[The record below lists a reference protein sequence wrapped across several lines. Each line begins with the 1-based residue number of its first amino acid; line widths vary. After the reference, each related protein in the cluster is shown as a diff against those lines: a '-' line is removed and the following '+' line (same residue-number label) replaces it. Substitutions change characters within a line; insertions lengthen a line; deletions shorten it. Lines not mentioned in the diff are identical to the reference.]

1 MAPDEQAASDAELA
15 ARSRDGDDEA
25 FAVLYERIFPKV
37 FDFLARLLGDRSV
50 AEELAQDTFVTA
62 YERRSSLRQPEAV
75 RSWLFS
81 IGYRRAMDHLRRTGR
96 ERAGLPEAAEVA
108 DVDEDPVARLVRGE
122 AAELVWAAAQSLE
135 ARQYAVLDLSV
146 RQGLA
151 GAELARALG
160 VNSTHAAVLAHR
172 ARAALAKA
180 VAAVLVARSP
190 ERCPVLRAAA
200 ITGAA
205 EPLSSLS
212 REQRAS
218 VERHL
223 RECPHCT
230 SLAKRLA
237 VPESLLGALA
247 PVAFAP
253 GHGRWALVAE
263 HIKATLGGAGPP
275 SPSADRFLHARRGR
289 RAAVAAAV
297 VLLVIAGLGL
307 GLYLGAGPRF
317 GAGPH
322 ATGRSAPFASGTPT
336 SAPRSYVSVSP
347 LAWRVVPSPD
357 PAGPAAY
364 NELLGLTCASLDA
377 CWAVGDY
384 NITTGQYQLLLRR
397 VGDAWQP
404 VPLTGVV
411 DAQVNL
417 LEGITCVDPTDCW
430 AVGDRKPLS
439 DAATGA
445 PSSASRAGYHVLSAI
460 LHFDGRSWNLVVSPS
475 VGGSL
480 TVNDLA
486 QVSCA
491 SATDCWAVGTW
502 TKLGSTG
509 LHPLLLHFDGAGWRL
524 STVPNLGPPRR
535 FYTTLAGVVC
545 APHTGCWT
553 TGDYTAAD
561 GRVLALAAHMNSS
574 GWRMLS
580 LPDLGSQV
588 HWAGPIAAHTT
599 ANMPPNDFRGV
610 ACPEPNDCWGAE
622 EYLNPTGLMRF
633 QLLHFDGR
641 GWQEVSSP
649 NPAGPAG
656 EAQFGEVA
664 CPAVNDCWA
673 VGDVL
678 PGDTMAALSLEKAF
692 ALHFDGHSWSL
703 VTLPDPG
710 VPYLGTAG
718 FALPSDEASALQCPS
733 VKLCVI
739 AGRFADGQGVT
750 GTENLILEG
759 RSP

>member
-15 ARSRDGDDEA
+15 ARARDGDDEA
-25 FAVLYERIFPKV
+25 FAMLYERFSPKV
-37 FDFLARLLGDRSV
+37 FDFLARLLGDRSA
-50 AEELAQDTFVTA
+50 AEEIAQDAFVTA
-62 YERRSSLRQPEAV
+62 YEHRSSLRHPEAV
-75 RSWLFS
+75 RAWLFS
-81 IGYRRAMDHLRRTGR
+81 IAYRRAMDHLRRSGR

-108 DVDEDPVARLVRGE
+108 SAGEDPADRLVQGE

-146 RQGLA
+146 RKGLA
-151 GAELARALG
+151 GAELARVLG
-160 VNSTHAAVLAHR
+160 VSSTHAAVLAHR
-172 ARAALAKA
+172 ARTALAKA
-180 VAAVLVARSP
+180 VAAVLVVRSP
-190 ERCPVLRAAA
+190 ERCPVLRAATM
-200 ITGAA
+200 TGAA
-205 EPLSSLS
+205 EPLSPLS

-223 RECPHCT
+223 RQCPHCT
-230 SLAKRLA
+230 ALAKRLA
-237 VPESLLGALA
+237 APASLLGALG

-263 HIKATLGGAGPP
+263 HIKATPGSAGPRSP
-275 SPSADRFLHARRGR
+275 SPGRFPQPRRGK
-289 RAAVAAAV
+289 RAAVAAGVA
-297 VLLVIAGLGL
+297 LLVIAGLGL
-307 GLYLGAGPRF
+307 GLYLGAGPHV
-317 GAGPH
+317 A
-322 ATGRSAPFASGTPT
+322 GRSAPVASGK
-336 SAPRSYVSVSP
+336 SASGPGSYASVPP
-347 LAWRVVPSPD
+347 LTWRVVSSPD

-364 NELLGLTCASLDA
+364 TELFGLTCASLDA

-384 NITTGQYQLLLRR
+384 SQTAGRYQPLVLRR
-397 VGDAWQP
+397 TGDAWQP
-404 VPLTGVV
+404 VPIAGVV
-411 DAQVNL
+411 DAQLGL
-417 LEGITCVDPTDCW
+417 LEAITCVDPTDCW
-430 AVGDRKPLS
+430 AVGDRKPLPEAGTS
-439 DAATGA
+439 A
-445 PSSASRAGYHVLSAI
+445 PNSASSAGYYVRSAI
-460 LHFDGRSWNLVVSPS
+460 LHFDGHNWNLVASPS
-475 VGGSL
+475 VAGPL
-480 TVNDLA
+480 TVNDLQ

-509 LHPLLLHFDGAGWRL
+509 LHPLLLHFDGTGWRL
-524 STVPNLGPPRR
+524 SAVPDLGRPRR
-535 FYTTLAGVVC
+535 FYTSLGSVMC
-545 APHTGCWT
+545 ASPAGCWM
-553 TGDYTAAD
+553 TGDYTAPD
-561 GRVLALAAHMNSS
+561 GRVLALAARLGLN

-580 LPDLGSQV
+580 PPNLGSQV

-610 ACPEPNDCWGAE
+610 ACPGPKDCWGAE
-622 EYLNPTGLMRF
+622 EYLNPAGLMRF

-656 EAQFGEVA
+656 EATFGEVA

-692 ALHFDGHSWSL
+692 ALHFDGHGWSL
-703 VTLPDPG
+703 VALPDPG

-718 FALPSDEASALQCPS
+718 VALPSDEASALQCPS
-733 VKLCVI
+733 VRLCVI
-739 AGRFADGQGVT
+739 AGRFADGQGIT
-750 GTENLILEG
+750 GTGSLILEG

>member
-1 MAPDEQAASDAELA
+1 MAPDDQAVSDAELA
-15 ARSRDGDDEA
+15 ARARDGDDEA
-25 FAVLYERIFPKV
+25 FAVLYERFFPNV
-37 FDFLARLLGDRSV
+37 FDFLVRLLGDRSA
-50 AEELAQDTFVTA
+50 AEEIAQDAFVTS
-62 YERRSSLRQPEAV
+62 YEHRSSLRQPEAV

-81 IGYRRAMDHLRRTGR
+81 IAYRRAMDHLRRTGR

-108 DVDEDPVARLVRGE
+108 GIDEDPATRLVQGE
-122 AAELVWAAAQSLE
+122 AAELVWAAAQSLD

-146 RQGLA
+146 RQELA
-151 GAELARALG
+151 GAELARVLG
-160 VNSTHAAVLAHR
+160 VNPTHAAVLAHR

-190 ERCPVLRAAA
+190 ERCPVLRAATIA
-200 ITGAA
+200 GAT
-205 EPLSSLS
+205 EPLSPLS

-230 SLAKRLA
+230 ALAKRLA
-237 VPESLLGALA
+237 APASLLGALV
-247 PVAFAP
+247 PVVSAP

-263 HIKATLGGAGPP
+263 HIQATPGGAGPLSP
-275 SPSADRFLHARRGR
+275 SPGRFPHARRGR

-297 VLLVIAGLGL
+297 ALVVIAGLGL
-307 GLYLGAGPRF
+307 GLFLGAGPHV
-317 GAGPH
+317 A
-322 ATGRSAPFASGTPT
+322 GRSAPVASGK
-336 SAPRSYVSVSP
+336 SASGQGSYANVPP
-347 LAWRVVPSPD
+347 LTWRVVPSPD

-364 NELLGLTCASLDA
+364 TELFGLTCSSLDA

-384 NITTGQYQLLLRR
+384 SQTAGRYQPLVLRR
-397 VGDAWQP
+397 TGNTWQP
-404 VPLTGVV
+404 VPIAGVV
-411 DAQVNL
+411 DAQLGL
-417 LEGITCVDPTDCW
+417 LEAITCVDPTDCW
-430 AVGDRKPLS
+430 AVGDRKPLPE
-439 DAATGA
+439 AATGT
-445 PSSASRAGYHVLSAI
+445 PSAGYHVLSAI
-460 LHFDGRSWNLVVSPS
+460 LHFDGHSWNLVASPS
-475 VGGSL
+475 VAGPL

-509 LHPLLLHFDGAGWRL
+509 LHPLLLHLDGTGWRL
-524 STVPNLGPPRR
+524 SAVPDLGPPRR
-535 FYTTLAGVVC
+535 FYTTLASVVC
-545 APHTGCWT
+545 ASPTGCWM
-553 TGDYTAAD
+553 TGDYTAPD
-561 GRVLALAAHMNSS
+561 GRVLALAARLGSN

-588 HWAGPIAAHTT
+588 RWAGPIAPGTT
-599 ANMPPNDFRGV
+599 ADRAPNDFRGV
-610 ACPEPNDCWGAE
+610 ACPGPKDCWGAE
-622 EYLNPTGLMRF
+622 EYLNPAGLMRF

-656 EAQFGEVA
+656 EAKFGQIA

-692 ALHFDGHSWSL
+692 ALHFDGHDWSL
-703 VTLPDPG
+703 VALPDPG
-710 VPYLGTAG
+710 VPYIGTAG

-733 VKLCVI
+733 VRLCVI
-739 AGRFADGQGVT
+739 AGRFADGQGIT
-750 GTENLILEG
+750 GTGSLILEG